1 MFSAQSK
8 EISSHIFLTSLITNL
23 VLYCYSVFLLIYRSL
38 LSSGVSYI
46 IYLPLNDLGPPLVD
60 RPSHHLSACPI
71 RHPYRLSVSWGDQ
84 DSIVQGSSPHK
95 CGQRISYR
103 AFNVVVA
110 AFSYIFLNSPFVLY
124 VHSAYPYQQN
134 FLECHF
140 G

>member
-1 MFSAQSK
+1 MVQSK

-46 IYLPLNDLGPPLVD
+46 IYLSLNDLGPPLVD
-60 RPSHHLSACPI
+60 RSSHHLNACPI
-71 RHPYRLSVSWGDQ
+71 GHPYRLSVSWGDQ
-84 DSIVQGSSPHK
+84 DSIVQGSSSYK

-103 AFNVVVA
+103 AFNVVVVT
-110 AFSYIFLNSPFVLY
+110 FSYIFLNSPFVLY
-124 VHSAYPYQQN
+124 IHSTYSYQQN